1 MKRVFVAAAMLL
13 LAGSMTM
20 ATIDTADARNGRN
33 GALIAG
39 LIIGGVTAGII
50 ASQVQRQYHQ
60 PQYYRYQGRQVRF
73 GHGQMWNQHVQY
85 CYGRYRSYNHHTNLF
100 LAYSGHHRH
109 CRSPW
114 IR

>member
-1 MKRVFVAAAMLL
+1 MKRYLSLACVAL
-13 LAGSMTM
+13 LAGSMF
-20 ATIDTADARNGRN
+20 AISLDTAEARNGRT

-39 LIIGGVTAGII
+39 LIIGGVTATILT
-50 ASQVQRQYHQ
+50 SQVRAHHG
-60 PQYYRYQGRQVRF
+60 PQYYRYGGHQYRF
-73 GHGQMWNQHVQY
+73 GQGQVWNQHVSY
-85 CYGRYRSYNHHTNLF
+85 CYNRYRSYNHRTNLF

>member
-1 MKRVFVAAAMLL
+1 MKRFMSMACAAV
-13 LAGSMTM
+13 LAGALALT
-20 ATIDTADARNGRN
+20 TIQPAEAGNGRR

-39 LIIGGVTAGII
+39 LIIGGVTATILS
-50 ASQVQRQYHQ
+50 SQVHAYRGH
-60 PQYYRYQGRQVRF
+60 QYYYYGGRHVRF
-73 GHGQMWNQHVQY
+73 GHGNIWRQHVSY

-100 LAYSGHHRH
+100 LAYSGHYRH

>member
-1 MKRVFVAAAMLL
+1 MKRFLSLTAITL
-13 LAGSMTM
+13 LAGSMF
-20 ATIDTADARNGRN
+20 AVSVDTADAHNGRR

-39 LIIGGVTAGII
+39 LIIGGVTATILS
-50 ASQVQRQYHQ
+50 SQVRAHHGV
-60 PQYYRYQGRQVRF
+60 QYYQYRGQPVRF
-73 GHGQMWNQHVQY
+73 GYGPIWQQHVSY

-100 LAYSGHHRH
+100 LAYSGHYRH

>member
-1 MKRVFVAAAMLL
+1 MKRFLSLACVTL
-13 LAGSMTM
+13 LAGSMV
-20 ATIDTADARNGRN
+20 AVSVDRAEAHHR

-39 LIIGGVTAGII
+39 LIIGGVAATIV
-50 ASQVQRQYHQ
+50 ASQVRAHRGY
-60 PQYYRYQGRQVRF
+60 QYYGYSGHRYRF
-73 GHGQMWNQHVQY
+73 GHGPVWRQHVSY

-100 LAYSGHHRH
+100 LAYSGNYRH